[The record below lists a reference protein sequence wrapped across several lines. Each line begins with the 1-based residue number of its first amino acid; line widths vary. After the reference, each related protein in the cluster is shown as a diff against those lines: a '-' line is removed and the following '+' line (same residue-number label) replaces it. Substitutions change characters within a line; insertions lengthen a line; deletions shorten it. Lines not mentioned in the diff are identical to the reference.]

1 MLCFILTATGP
12 IYWPQSVPR
21 RVVGVSER
29 ALRCRGAAAIHV
41 RFALVFGPAILPDDE
56 RALTV
61 QAERLIQTGRDRGL
75 LREANGGG
83 DGAGDG
89 GGVSGVGIVLLSS
102 WRWTTRMRL
111 DTLTGSQGPGTQA
124 TGADKEE
131 EAAATKSKQGG

>member
-1 MLCFILTATGP
+1 M
-12 IYWPQSVPR
+12 S
-21 RVVGVSER
+21 

-83 DGAGDG
+83 DG

-124 TGADKEE
+124 TGAKKEKE
-131 EAAATKSKQGG
+131 KKNNQQ